1 MLENLLTQLKTLMK
15 QSPQFDEE
23 ILRLLFDNDT
33 TTSGDIN
40 HNNFKV
46 NLAQFIKQKKIEL
59 SQHTNTLTQLA
70 IGTNPAEEIP
80 SSSIDSLQIVMSHLE
95 QFVQL
100 YSQTSAQ
107 LANDLTDVKS
117 EQASLISTHKEN
129 LTHLYETIDIHYQL
143 HSALNDLVNSLEKID
158 TTEQLLGNVEEVIAL
173 LLKSMLSEKDH
184 SKLFVKDIHREID
197 DLKAINQQSDDIGRA
212 GQQQHQHWDRST
224 QHNLGNLDKLSR
236 RIKLSESDSKA
247 VSNEIT
253 LMKDALSEKTD
264 IDKKLFVLQQ
274 KQIDKLN
281 KKLEQ
286 TEQEASTYHSQL
298 IEQRL
303 INMQDSLTKLPNR
316 KALEQKFEAHF
327 VSAKQS
333 GQSLWVAVAD
343 IDNFK
348 SINDNYGHS
357 AGDKT
362 LQVIAGALSNSI
374 RDSEFIARYGGEE
387 FVLLIPDLPQNAINT
402 VLNRLRERIKSI
414 PFKFKDKK
422 VQITLSIGVTKVK
435 VSDSDRQ
442 VSFDR
447 ADKALYQA
455 KRQGRDRVII
465 Y

>member
-1 MLENLLTQLKTLMK
+1 MLDNLLAQLQALMK
-15 QSPQFDEE
+15 QSPHFDEE
-23 ILRLLFDNDT
+23 ILRLLFNEEKT
-33 TTSGDIN
+33 TIN
-40 HNNFKV
+40 SATQNNLKIA
-46 NLAQFIKQKKIEL
+46 LTQFIKQKQLEFTQHIDALEL
-59 SQHTNTLTQLA
+59 ISVDTVSTKD
-70 IGTNPAEEIP
+70 IPEITA
-80 SSSIDSLQIVMSHLE
+80 SSLQLVMNQLE
-95 QFVQL
+95 RFITL
-100 YSQTSAQ
+100 YAQVSAQ
-107 LANDLTDVKS
+107 LTNELNGVKE
-117 EQASLISTHKEN
+117 EQGTLILTHKDN

-143 HSALNDLVNSLEKID
+143 HSALNELAGALSTVE

-173 LLKSMLSEKDH
+173 LLKSMLSEKEH
-184 SKLFVKDIHREID
+184 SKYFVKDIHREISE
-197 DLKAINQQSDDIGRA
+197 LKVINQQSEDIGRA
-212 GQQQHQHWDRST
+212 GQQQQQQWDKAS
-224 QHNLGNLDKLSR
+224 QHNVGNLKALSKR
-236 RIKLSESDSKA
+236 MKVSDSDAKA
-247 VSNEIT
+247 LGNEIT
-253 LMKDALSEKTD
+253 LLQNALVDKTD
-264 IDKKLFVLQQ
+264 IDSKLFTLQQ

-281 KKLEQ
+281 KKLAQ

-298 IEQRL
+298 VEQRL

-316 KALEQKFEAHF
+316 KALEQKFESNFSA
-327 VSAKQS
+327 AKQS
-333 GQSLWVAVAD
+333 GQALWVAVAD

-387 FVLLIPDLPQNAINT
+387 FVLLIPELPQNAINT

-435 VSDSDRQ
+435 AGDSDRQ

>member
-1 MLENLLTQLKTLMK
+1 MLENLLTQLRTLMK
-15 QSPQFDEE
+15 QSPHFDEE
-23 ILRLLFDNDT
+23 VLQLLFDNET

-40 HNNFKV
+40 HSSFKV
-46 NLAQFIKQKKIEL
+46 NLTQFITQKREEI
-59 SQHTNTLTQLA
+59 SQHSDTLEQLA
-70 IGTNPAEEIP
+70 TEIISVEKIP
-80 SSSIDSLQIVMSHLE
+80 TTSIDSLQIVMSHLE
-95 QFVQL
+95 RFVEL

-107 LANDLTDVKS
+107 LANELTDIKS
-117 EQASLISTHKEN
+117 DQITLISTHKEN

-143 HSALNDLVNSLEKID
+143 HSALNDLANSLTKIE

-173 LLKSMLSEKDH
+173 LLKSMLNEKEH
-184 SKLFVKDIHREID
+184 SKYFVKDIHREIE
-197 DLKAINQQSDDIGRA
+197 DLKTINQHSEEIGRA
-212 GQQQHQHWDRST
+212 GQQQHRQWDKSA
-224 QHNLGNLDKLSR
+224 QQNIGNLDKLSH
-236 RIKLSESDSKA
+236 RIKVSDSDSKA
-247 VSNEIT
+247 LGNEIS
-253 LMKDALSEKTD
+253 LLKDALSDKAD
-264 IDKKLFVLQQ
+264 IDKKLFSLQQ

-298 IEQRL
+298 VEQRL

-316 KALEQKFEAHF
+316 KALEQKFEANF
-327 VSAKQS
+327 MAAKQS
-333 GQSLWVAVAD
+333 GQSMWVAVAD

-362 LQVIAGALSNSI
+362 LQVIAGALNNSI

-387 FVLLIPDLPQNAINT
+387 FVLLIPDLPKNAINT

-435 VSDSDRQ
+435 ASDSDRQ

>member
-1 MLENLLTQLKTLMK
+1 MLDNLLAQLQALMK
-15 QSPQFDEE
+15 QSLHFDEE
-23 ILRLLFDNDT
+23 LLRLLFNAEKT
-33 TTSGDIN
+33 AIN
-40 HNNFKV
+40 NATQNNFKIV
-46 NLAQFIKQKKIEL
+46 LTQFIKQKQIEFT
-59 SQHTNTLTQLA
+59 QHVGALTQISGDIVSTDDILEVNA
-70 IGTNPAEEIP
+70 
-80 SSSIDSLQIVMSHLE
+80 SSLQLVMNNLE
-95 QFVQL
+95 RFITL
-100 YSQTSAQ
+100 YAQVSAQ
-107 LANDLTDVKS
+107 LTSELDSVKN
-117 EQASLISTHKEN
+117 EQGTLISTHKEN

-143 HSALNDLVNSLEKID
+143 HSALNELAGALSSVE

-173 LLKSMLSEKDH
+173 LLKSMLTEKEH
-184 SKLFVKDIHREID
+184 SKYFVKDIHREISE
-197 DLKAINQQSDDIGRA
+197 LKVINQQSEDISRA
-212 GQQQHQHWDRST
+212 GQQQQQQW
-224 QHNLGNLDKLSR
+224 DKLSQHNVGNL
-236 RIKLSESDSKA
+236 KALSKRMKVSDSDAKA
-247 VSNEIT
+247 LGNEIM
-253 LMKDALSEKTD
+253 LLQNALVDKTN
-264 IDKKLFVLQQ
+264 IDSKLFTMQQ

-281 KKLEQ
+281 KKLAQ

-316 KALEQKFEAHF
+316 KALEQKFESSF
-327 VSAKQS
+327 SEAKQS
-333 GQSLWVAVAD
+333 GQALWVAVAD

-387 FVLLIPDLPQNAINT
+387 FVLLIPELPQNAINT

-435 VSDSDRQ
+435 AGDSGRQ